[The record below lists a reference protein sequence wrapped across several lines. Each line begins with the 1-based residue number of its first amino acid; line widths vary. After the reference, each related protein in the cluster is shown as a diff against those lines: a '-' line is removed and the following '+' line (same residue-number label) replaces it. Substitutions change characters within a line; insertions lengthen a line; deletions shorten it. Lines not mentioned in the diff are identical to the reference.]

1 VCLWCSCVQSRTGQ
15 MAVRAF
21 SLAGHLHMKTVGAL
35 SLLRSK
41 KRYYFAIDELS
52 GQLLY
57 YKDEADLVAKREPIG
72 TFPLANAAFT
82 IVEGNDRAFVLHSS
96 EKVVE
101 LEALNPE
108 SCECWLKAL
117 SHRALTSQQN
127 RRRRIRSSRVR
138 HERKRRFSGCEQGTV
153 EEYNLVPLLIGRECE
168 HFNSL
173 TVCATTCTVFMYVY
187 AIDS

>member
-1 VCLWCSCVQSRTGQ
+1 MYFDALLYYINRKK
-15 MAVRAF
+15 
-21 SLAGHLHMKTVGAL
+21 LASSGSYLLPAL

-72 TFPLANAAFT
+72 TLPLANAAFT
-82 IVEGNDRAFVLHSS
+82 IVEGNDRIFVLHKDVVLFSS
-96 EKVVE
+96 SDKVVE

-117 SHRALTSQQN
+117 SHRFWEKYIDVISKKIKHAIHTLKNSY
-127 RRRRIRSSRVR
+127 R
-138 HERKRRFSGCEQGTV
+138 
-153 EEYNLVPLLIGRECE
+153 NLPR
-168 HFNSL
+168 NL
-173 TVCATTCTVFMYVY
+173 TVTDGQIIASEYE
-187 AIDS
+187 